1 MDVTSRIV
9 YLEQKAAS
17 NAPAQTHN
25 LFLVGYAIFQVDQ
38 GTTLRPALNSWGK
51 VQTII
56 VDHKDRFRITF
67 SSGRVFVL
75 SQKKVLTYET
85 DRDELTLTERLQ
97 DHGLNLP
104 ATTPSPVA
112 QAPEHLPRVWPQVNR
127 LTSIPHSYVV
137 IDCEFGVLFKTQR
150 TGDDVAMTRT
160 TIAGEKAGIFQL
172 AALGYQDTEPLDI
185 FFNRYLDNPNFSAD
199 MKLRGLKE
207 TGLTLTQFEQQ
218 AQPLVV
224 VRAFIQ
230 QVLQRRLPLVFWD
243 QGNDLRLLQNILALY
258 YEQLTAAEQAALQT
272 PLAVFDGSLYTNEV
286 INRSNHQHDNRHFLP
301 LNGVAGL
308 LNIFNPHQHNA
319 LWDAQT
325 THYVVN
331 ALARFKRT
339 APLILSAP
347 RPRAPRQ
354 LPAPQPTSAG
364 QPTEPIQLTKLQKL
378 RAAGQT
384 YREIAGQLGMSPST
398 VWRAVKRQQK
408 R

>member
-1 MDVTSRIV
+1 MTSRIV
-9 YLEQKAAS
+9 YLEQKAPD

-25 LFLVGYAIFQVDQ
+25 LFLVGYAIFQVEQ

-67 SSGRVFVL
+67 NSGRIFVL

-97 DHGLNLP
+97 DHGLKLP
-104 ATTPSPVA
+104 ETTPLPTA
-112 QAPEHLPRVWPQVNR
+112 QTPNYLKRVWPQVRR
-127 LTSIPHSYVV
+127 LTSIPRSYVV

-150 TGDDVAMTRT
+150 TGDDITMTRT

-172 AALGYQDTEPLDI
+172 AALGYQDAQPLDI
-185 FFNRYLDNPNFSAD
+185 FFNRYLDNPHFSAN

-207 TGLTLTQFEQQ
+207 TGLTLPQFEQQ
-218 AQPLVV
+218 AQPLAV

-243 QGNDLRLLQNILALY
+243 QGNDFRLLQNTLALY
-258 YEQLTAAEQAALQT
+258 YEQLTAAERTVLQA
-272 PLAVFDGSLYTNEV
+272 PLTVFDGSLYTNEV
-286 INRSNHQHDNRHFLP
+286 INRSNHQHDSRHFLP

-308 LNIFNPHQHNA
+308 LNIFNPHQHDA

-339 APLILSAP
+339 TPLILTAP
-347 RPRAPRQ
+347 QPAVPLQ
-354 LPAPQPTSAG
+354 LPAPKSAPVA
-364 QPTEPIQLTKLQKL
+364 QSADPVNLTRLRAL

-398 VWRAVKRQQK
+398 VWRAVKRHQE

>member
-38 GTTLRPALNSWGK
+38 GATLRPALNSWGK
-51 VQTII
+51 VQTIV

-97 DHGLNLP
+97 DHGLTLP
-104 ATTPSPVA
+104 ETTPAPTA
-112 QAPEHLPRVWPQVNR
+112 QAPEHLTRVWPQVNR
-127 LTSIPHSYVV
+127 LTSIPRSYVV

-172 AALGYQDTEPLDI
+172 AALGYQGTQPLDI
-185 FFNRYLDNPNFSAD
+185 FFNRYVDNPNFSAD

-207 TGLTLTQFEQQ
+207 TGVTLDRFEQQ
-218 AQPLVV
+218 ARPLTVV
-224 VRAFIQ
+224 HAFIQ
-230 QVLQRRLPLVFWD
+230 QVLARRLPLVFWD
-243 QGNDLRLLQNILALY
+243 QGNDLRLLQNTLAQDY
-258 YEQLTAAEQAALQT
+258 AQLTAAERAILQA

-286 INRSNHQHDNRHFLP
+286 INRSNHQHASRHFLP

-331 ALARFKRT
+331 ALDRFKRT
-339 APLILSAP
+339 APLILTAP
-347 RPRAPRQ
+347 QPRAPLQ
-354 LPAPQPTSAG
+354 LPAPQPTTGVQSAA
-364 QPTEPIQLTKLQKL
+364 PVQLAKLQEL

-398 VWRAVKRQQK
+398 VWRAVKRHQE